1 MMQDPIIKEI
11 HDIRK
16 AIETDCRN
24 DSQKY
29 FEHLR
34 DLQEQFRTR
43 LVCREPKP
51 SLRPQ
56 KIAVA

>member
-11 HDIRK
+11 RNIRK
-16 AIETDCRN
+16 NIESEYLN

-43 LVCREPKP
+43 LVCRKPKP